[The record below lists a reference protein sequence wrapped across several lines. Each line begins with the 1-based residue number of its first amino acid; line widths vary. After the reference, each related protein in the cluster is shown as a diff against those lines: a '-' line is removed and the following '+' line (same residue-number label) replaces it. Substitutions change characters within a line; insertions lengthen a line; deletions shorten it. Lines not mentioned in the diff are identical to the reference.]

1 MKSQKMTL
9 ALKLEAIIGEER
21 DNIEIIKAYYPRAQF
36 YYFAYSSKCWN
47 CITVKPSRRG

>member
-21 DNIEIIKAYYPRAQF
+21 EIILK
-36 YYFAYSSKCWN
+36 
-47 CITVKPSRRG
+47 